1 MKRLKIADLQ
11 VDIEV
16 KSERL
21 LKQCVPYEDCSQLN
35 SAADIT
41 VKVSENTI
49 AASLKRHPNLTE
61 EIAEYL
67 SAGSSF
73 YTQLIDFDG
82 IMLHASGVVKDG
94 YAYLFSADPGT
105 GKSTHTHLWCEHI
118 EGTYIINDDKP
129 AIRKTGNEL
138 FVYGTPFSGKK
149 DISANKKVKLGGIC
163 LIYRSEKNVIERISA
178 EEAIVP
184 ILRQTIYRLSEDKLD
199 KFLKL
204 LDDILSNV
212 PVYKMGCNISEQ
224 AALLSYNT
232 MKRTKDNA

>member
-21 LKQCVPYEDCSQLN
+21 LKQCAAYEDCSQLN

-41 VKVSENTI
+41 VKVTEREI
-49 AASLKRHPNLTE
+49 AASLKRYPNFTE
-61 EIAEYL
+61 ETAEYIR
-67 SAGSSF
+67 AGGNF
-73 YTQLIDFDG
+73 YKGLIDFGG

-94 YAYLFSADPGT
+94 YAYLFSADSGT
-105 GKSTHTHLWCEHI
+105 GKSTHTRLWCEHI
-118 EGTYIINDDKP
+118 EGAYIINDDKP
-129 AIRKTGNEL
+129 AIRIINNEL
-138 FVYGTPFSGKK
+138 FVYGTPFSGKE
-149 DISANKKVKLGGIC
+149 DLSVNERVKLGGIC
-163 LIYRSEKNVIERISA
+163 FLYRSEENVIEKISA

-184 ILRQTIYRLSEDKLD
+184 ILRQTIHQLSEEKLD

-212 PVYKMGCNISEQ
+212 PVYKMGCNISRQ
-224 AALLSYNT
+224 AAMLSYNT